1 MKFRFQA
8 FDRAGASRN
17 DVVEAASKAEAM
29 EVLRRDGLFVSNVEQ
44 IGEASA
50 SQGSA
55 PRKGFARRGK
65 GGRLRLVAILMR
77 HLSVLVSTGT
87 PLVEAL
93 SALERQAPDAVWR
106 AILSDIR
113 GRLEDGSTFSD
124 ALAAHPRYFDA
135 VCRSLVRAGESGGKL
150 DVMLQRLA
158 KLTRQQLKV
167 RQTITGAMV
176 YPCLLIVV
184 AVSVLVVMMCFVMP
198 RFSGLFQTL
207 DAPLPPTTKLLMSIS
222 GFVRGWWWALVVG
235 FGGAFGGL
243 ATWLRTESGK
253 RAFDSF
259 ILRVPQL
266 SRLSRALVTARIA
279 RLMGLLLESR
289 VPMLECLALTR
300 ESLTNHHYANLM
312 ERTQESLTRGE
323 SFSSGL
329 GGGGLISPSVVEA
342 VRNAERTGQVGP
354 VLSSMADFLDEEN
367 EVIVK
372 SVTSLVEPLILITLG
387 LVVGFV
393 AISMFLPLFDLTST
407 AGGGGPQ

>member
-167 RQTITGAMV
+167 RQTITGCLL

-184 AVSVLVVMMCFVMP
+184 AV
-198 RFSGLFQTL
+198 
-207 DAPLPPTTKLLMSIS
+207 
-222 GFVRGWWWALVVG
+222 
-235 FGGAFGGL
+235 
-243 ATWLRTESGK
+243 
-253 RAFDSF
+253 
-259 ILRVPQL
+259 
-266 SRLSRALVTARIA
+266 TA
-279 RLMGLLLESR
+279 
-289 VPMLECLALTR
+289 
-300 ESLTNHHYANLM
+300 
-312 ERTQESLTRGE
+312 
-323 SFSSGL
+323 
-329 GGGGLISPSVVEA
+329 
-342 VRNAERTGQVGP
+342 
-354 VLSSMADFLDEEN
+354 
-367 EVIVK
+367 
-372 SVTSLVEPLILITLG
+372 
-387 LVVGFV
+387 
-393 AISMFLPLFDLTST
+393 
-407 AGGGGPQ
+407 